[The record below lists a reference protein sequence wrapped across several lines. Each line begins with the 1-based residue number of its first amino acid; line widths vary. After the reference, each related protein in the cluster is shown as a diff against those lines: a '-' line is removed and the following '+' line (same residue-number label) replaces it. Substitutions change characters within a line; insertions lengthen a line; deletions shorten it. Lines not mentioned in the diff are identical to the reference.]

1 MDDSLDL
8 QTTYRAILAAAR
20 EGKYVTYGTLAAAN
34 GAKWAKVRYKLNDQL
49 GEIMKLAAERD
60 WPIPSAIVVDQAN
73 LETGRLSD
81 SATKGFVGAAKE
93 LGFDVQDPQAFIAE
107 QQQAMF
113 AWAEGAPDELGL
125 GGGVAEVLFDDPDR
139 SFWFVGAFW
148 DNDQTERFVNEG
160 IWQNGY
166 ETKFAE
172 LVGRMKPGDRVAI
185 KATFTKKHGLPFE
198 YRGKPESC
206 MRIKAIGTVT
216 ERTSDG
222 RTVRV
227 DWTPLEEPKEWYF
240 HTYWKTIVEADAS
253 DEAARRLI
261 QFAFGDHSQDYGFW
275 LAKPHL
281 HRPLN
286 TILYGP
292 PGTGKTYTTFQRCVD
307 ICDSTVAGKTPEAIH
322 ERYRELVEEGRV
334 EFVTFHQSYGY
345 EEFVEGLRPESVGH
359 GGGFRLEVRD
369 GVLKRIAKRARV
381 TQAPHPM
388 KRRFVKMQLSGQG
401 VFEECIKD
409 GCVRFGPT
417 EDWSD
422 EDWSDAGYSTYDAC
436 LNRFEER
443 WGRGAKRW
451 WNATS
456 AATFRAWA
464 NRGDIVVV
472 PDGFSKSSYRAVG
485 EIVGDYEYSR
495 QSSSPFWSHRRAVRW
510 HWQANGDPRPVDEFQ
525 DKSFGG
531 QLIHELRPDRP
542 DILLQ
547 HLQQDQQRQPYVLVI
562 DEINRANIAKVL
574 GELITLLEEDKR
586 EGAENELAVTL
597 PHSNERFTLP
607 ANLYVLGTMNTADR
621 SIALL
626 DTALRR
632 RFVFE
637 EITPDPALLE
647 KAGESTGVNL
657 PAVLRAMND
666 RLEWLV
672 GRDHLIGHA
681 WFLKAKS
688 REAVDE
694 VMRSKVIPLIA
705 EYFYDEWEKVRAV
718 LGGTD
723 AFVQG
728 EKLEPPPDLDGGGEQ
743 RYRWTVRASFPEG
756 AYEELIAGGKS
767 LRQSRLLVREWREIR
782 ADEDGLTSED
792 INRLYVAA
800 KAGGAPLEA
809 SGRCRP
815 EAHRAGIGGSAGRR
829 DPDRPWCSSR
839 NPAQS
844 RRRRRGRASGTGAYA
859 GGGPGHQAS
868 PRRPRRHGHAGARS
882 AGIARPTLRRA
893 SAGGRPARPSAA
905 LRPPRR
911 GPGRA
916 ARLVECQAAVHRAAD
931 SPGPRCLSIRRTV
944 RGHAA
949 QPRVQGRRD
958 TARRPHALVGE
969 PPAPDGAAC
978 TAGQRRGLSVASAG
992 AGRPGPHQCRV
1003 PRHSSPCRTV
1013 SDG

>member
-8 QTTYRAILAAAR
+8 QTTYRAILNAAR
-20 EGKYVTYGTLAAAN
+20 RGEYISYGALVKAN
-34 GAKWAKVRYKLNDQL
+34 GARWQKARYNLNAHL
-49 GEIMKLAAERD
+49 GEIMTLAAQRD

-73 LETGRLSD
+73 LETGTLSD
-81 SATKGFVGAAKE
+81 SATKGFVGTARQ

-113 AWAEGAPDELGL
+113 AWAEGAPDDLGL

-148 DNDQTERFVNEG
+148 DDNDQTERFANEG

-172 LVGRMKPGDRVAI
+172 HVGRMKPGDRVAI
-185 KATFTKKHGLPFE
+185 KATYTKKHGLPFE
-198 YRGKPESC
+198 YYGQPVSC
-206 MRIKAIGTVT
+206 MKIKAIGTVT
-216 ERTSDG
+216 EGTSDG

-240 HTYWKTIVEADAS
+240 HTYRTTIVEANPS
-253 DEAARRLI
+253 DESARRLI

-281 HRPLN
+281 DHPLN

-345 EEFVEGLRPESVGH
+345 EEFVEGLRPESAGD
-359 GGGFRLEVRD
+359 GGGFRLRVRD
-369 GVLKRIAKRARV
+369 GVLKRIAKRARA
-381 TQAPHPM
+381 TPALHAR
-388 KRRFVKMQLSGQG
+388 KRQFVKIQLSGQD
-401 VFEECIKD
+401 VFEECMKD
-409 GCVRFGPT
+409 DCVRFGSSKN
-417 EDWSD
+417 WSD
-422 EDWSDAGYSTYDAC
+422 EDWSDARYGTYDGC
-436 LNRFEER
+436 LNRFQER
-443 WGRGAKRW
+443 WGRGSKRW

-456 AATFRAWA
+456 AATFRAWV

-472 PDGFSKSSYRAVG
+472 PDGFSKSRYRAVG
-485 EIVGDYEYSR
+485 EIVGDYEYAQR
-495 QSSSPFWSHRRAVRW
+495 SSSPLWPHRRAVRW

-531 QLIHELRPDRP
+531 QLTHELRPDRP

-547 HLQQDQQRQPYVLVI
+547 HLQQDPQRQPYVLVI

-586 EGAENELAVTL
+586 EGAENEVAVTL

-607 ANLYVLGTMNTADR
+607 ANLHVLGTMNTADR

-637 EITPDPALLE
+637 EITPEASLLQE
-647 KAGESTGVNL
+647 TDGIDL
-657 PAVLRAMND
+657 PRVLTVMNE

-681 WFLKAKS
+681 WFLNAGSKA
-688 REAVDE
+688 AVDE
-694 VMRSKVIPLIA
+694 VMRRKVIPLIA
-705 EYFYDEWEKVRAV
+705 EYFYDDWEKVRAV

-723 AFVQG
+723 AFVQR
-728 EKLEPPPDLDGGGEQ
+728 EELDPPPGLEGEGET
-743 RYRWTVRASFPEG
+743 RYRWTVRDAFPEG
-756 AYEELIAGGKS
+756 AYEELIAGG
-767 LRQSRLLVREWREIR
+767 
-782 ADEDGLTSED
+782 
-792 INRLYVAA
+792 
-800 KAGGAPLEA
+800 
-809 SGRCRP
+809 
-815 EAHRAGIGGSAGRR
+815 
-829 DPDRPWCSSR
+829 
-839 NPAQS
+839 
-844 RRRRRGRASGTGAYA
+844 
-859 GGGPGHQAS
+859 
-868 PRRPRRHGHAGARS
+868 
-882 AGIARPTLRRA
+882 
-893 SAGGRPARPSAA
+893 
-905 LRPPRR
+905 
-911 GPGRA
+911 
-916 ARLVECQAAVHRAAD
+916 D
-931 SPGPRCLSIRRTV
+931 S
-944 RGHAA
+944 
-949 QPRVQGRRD
+949 
-958 TARRPHALVGE
+958 
-969 PPAPDGAAC
+969 
-978 TAGQRRGLSVASAG
+978 
-992 AGRPGPHQCRV
+992 
-1003 PRHSSPCRTV
+1003 
-1013 SDG
+1013 